1 MRMWRKLAPR
11 EYGFFDLF
19 NRHANTTLEGTRRLV
34 SLVESWPNGQ
44 KEMSRIEELE
54 HECDSITHMTIDL
67 LHRTFITPLDRD
79 EIHNLI
85 SKLDDIMDTV
95 EVAARRM
102 QLFEIQSV
110 PGNLVEMV
118 RVLNQST
125 ELVVQAVNL
134 LKNLKH
140 TEELQDLFKE
150 INRLENVG
158 DALFHAALLDL
169 FKNNANDP
177 LTLIKLKEIFET
189 IEWAIDRCEDVA
201 NTVEGIV
208 LEHF

>member
-1 MRMWRKLAPR
+1 MWRKLAPR
-11 EYGFFDLF
+11 EYGFFELF
-19 NRHANTTLEGTRRLV
+19 NRHANTTLEGTRLLV
-34 SLVESWPNGQ
+34 TLVENWPDGA

-54 HECDSITHMTIDL
+54 HECDSITHMTVDL

-95 EVAARRM
+95 EVASRRM
-102 QLFEIQSV
+102 RLFEIQSC
-110 PGNLVEMV
+110 PDKLKELV

-125 ELVVQAVNL
+125 EKVVLAVKML
-134 LKNLKH
+134 HNLKH
-140 TEELQDLFKE
+140 TDELREVFKE

-158 DALFHAALLDL
+158 DSLFHSALQDL

-177 LTLIKLKEIFET
+177 LTVIKLKEIFES

-201 NTVEGIV
+201 DTVEGIV

>member
-1 MRMWRKLAPR
+1 MWRKLAPR

-34 SLVESWPNGQ
+34 KLVETWPNGST
-44 KEMSRIEELE
+44 EMSRIEELE

-102 QLFEIQSV
+102 QLFEIQSC

-125 ELVVQAVNL
+125 ELVVQTVSL

-140 TEELQDLFKE
+140 TKELQELFEE

-169 FKNNANDP
+169 FKNSGNDP

>member
-1 MRMWRKLAPR
+1 MWRKLAPR

-19 NRHANTTLEGTRRLV
+19 NRHANTTLEGTRCLV
-34 SLVESWPNGQ
+34 SLVENWPNGQ

-85 SKLDDIMDTV
+85 SKLDDIIDTV
-95 EVAARRM
+95 EVASRRM
-102 QLFEIQSV
+102 QLFEIQSC
-110 PGNLVEMV
+110 PDKLKEMV

-125 ELVVQAVNL
+125 ESVVLAVKL
-134 LKNLKH
+134 LRNLKH
-140 TEELQDLFKE
+140 TDELQEAFKE

-158 DALFHAALLDL
+158 DSLFHAALLEL

-177 LTLIKLKEIFET
+177 ITVIKLKEIYES